1 MDNFIRVY
9 ENAFSNELCDRL
21 INKFESTPDSNKER
35 HDMGEM
41 HFSQV
46 NFRACGW
53 KQEQDE
59 LVNIFLSHTKKYTDD
74 LNITSEF
81 PQKYALEDIRLKKV
95 AGKDQ
100 RLKNQYIKE
109 DQEFMR

>member
-9 ENAFSNELCDRL
+9 QNAFSDELCDRL
-21 INKFESTPDSNKER
+21 ISKFESTELEERER
-35 HDMGEM
+35 HDFGEM

-59 LVNIFLSHTKKYTDD
+59 LVNIFLSHTKKYTND
-74 LNITSEF
+74 LNITTEF
-81 PQKYALEDIRLKKV
+81 PPKYALEDIRLKKYAPDAFV
-95 AGKDQ
+95 IVVSNPLDAIV
-100 RLKNQYIKE
+100 Y
-109 DQEFMR
+109 